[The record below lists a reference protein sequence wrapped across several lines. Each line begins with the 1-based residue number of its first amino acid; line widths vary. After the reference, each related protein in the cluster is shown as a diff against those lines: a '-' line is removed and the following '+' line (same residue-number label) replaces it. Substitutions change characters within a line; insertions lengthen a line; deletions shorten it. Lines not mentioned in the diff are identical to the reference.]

1 MKTNAKLDTI
11 QKAVHEVSTEKYEGN
26 VILRSKPDRV
36 TKNVNRFT
44 IKTKNRVGSGS
55 LVSKDGKPLPRA
67 NADVHLDVIAKI
79 FELEP
84 KENIYVDTTQGRIN
98 IDVTDVP
105 VKSAPVKSAQVKSE
119 TVKQAKRKYTHTR
132 QYKLA
137 KGLIKSKTDVKADDT
152 NISIVKLIEM
162 LQLSLSKA
170 NA

>member
-105 VKSAPVKSAQVKSE
+105 VKSAQVKSE

>member
-44 IKTKNRVGSGS
+44 IKTKNRAGSGS
-55 LVSKDGKPLPRA
+55 LVSKDGKALPRA

-105 VKSAPVKSAQVKSE
+105 VKSAP
-119 TVKQAKRKYTHTR
+119 VKQAKRKYTHTR